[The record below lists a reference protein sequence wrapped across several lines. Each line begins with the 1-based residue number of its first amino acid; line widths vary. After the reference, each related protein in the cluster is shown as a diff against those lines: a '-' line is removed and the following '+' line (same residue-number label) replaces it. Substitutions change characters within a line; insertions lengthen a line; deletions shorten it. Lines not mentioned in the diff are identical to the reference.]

1 MLVPHEAP
9 LSHPYKGPHG
19 DVRAS
24 SPAQGRRTW
33 APDLFPRGRSTLSQT
48 LFHPGTFFTVEGGA
62 PKAGCSVRG
71 CRQTTAPT
79 PRTVQVLPG
88 TRLCPGG
95 SGQTPGAQLL
105 PPQTSHAGW
114 HCCFNSPGF
123 ILHPPPSSPA
133 IAPRLVAGWGALWN
147 HRKIS
152 PCLALWPPFRNS
164 KQSRNDRM
172 EAPSLPGTPLCPEL
186 VLLSLQEEKAG
197 VVGVGMRGRASGPA
211 SNYLRKSQDE
221 CPRQRL
227 LISLLA
233 HAPLSFP
240 EPSCVMMSQQGP
252 W

>member
-1 MLVPHEAP
+1 MCGPAP
-9 LSHPYKGPHG
+9 QRRVGEPGP
-19 DVRAS
+19 RTS
-24 SPAQGRRTW
+24 SPGADPPCHRLYSTQAPSSPWRVALPKQAALCGAAVRPRPPHHAQSRCSQGPDCAQEEVGRHQGHSC
-33 APDLFPRGRSTLSQT
+33 FPPKPVMLA
-48 LFHPGTFFTVEGGA
+48 GTA
-62 PKAGCSVRG
+62 ALIL
-71 CRQTTAPT
+71 Q
-79 PRTVQVLPG
+79 
-88 TRLCPGG
+88 G
-95 SGQTPGAQLL
+95 SFCT
-105 PPQTSHAGW
+105 
-114 HCCFNSPGF
+114 
-123 ILHPPPSSPA
+123 PPPSSPA

-227 LISLLA
+227 LIGLLA